1 MKMNNNP
8 FQFDHNLSRRQT
20 LRGLSLGAGA
30 TLLGPLISQCRA
42 EADGKSDAIPKRVVF
57 VVQSNG
63 LAPKRIVPG
72 GIEFKE
78 HGGRTHAEQLSETS
92 IVDKQ
97 LPEALSPLEPLG
109 NE

>member
-1 MKMNNNP
+1 MMKMRNNP
-8 FQFDHNLSRRQT
+8 FQFGHNLSRRQT

-63 LAPKRIVPG
+63 LAPKRV
-72 GIEFKE
+72 
-78 HGGRTHAEQLSETS
+78 
-92 IVDKQ
+92 
-97 LPEALSPLEPLG
+97 ALGCYSARG
-109 NE
+109 VQS